1 MPKNYYLED
10 LKPGMLL
17 LSEPY
22 LEDASFHR
30 SVILLCEHSNSHS
43 FGIIINQEQDN
54 VFETV
59 MDEKVFE
66 NIPLYAGGPVD
77 TSILQF
83 LHRRPDLIPGGLE
96 IAPNIFWSGDFEK
109 AIESVVNEVITF
121 SDIKFFI
128 GYSGWGAGQL
138 EREIKSNAWY
148 LEPAMSNYVFDEPSD
163 QLWRKILKDKGGN
176 YRVLATYPEDPNLN

>member
-1 MPKNYYLED
+1 MTTELNQIQD
-10 LKPGMLL
+10 LLAQFRRPCPPTPEYQERLI
-17 LSEPY
+17 E
-22 LEDASFHR
+22 E
-30 SVILLCEHSNSHS
+30 
-43 FGIIINQEQDN
+43 FGIIINQSQDN

-109 AIESVVNEVITF
+109 AIELVVGGEIAF
-121 SDIKFFI
+121 DEIKFFI

-138 EREIKSNAWY
+138 EREVKSNAWM
-148 LEPAMSNYVFDEPSD
+148 LHPANAEYVFDEPSMN
-163 QLWRKILKDKGGN
+163 LWRKVLFDKGGD
-176 YRVLATYPEDPNLN
+176 YRVLSTYPDDPNLN

>member
-1 MPKNYYLED
+1 MPKNYYAED

-22 LEDASFHR
+22 LEDASFRR

-43 FGIIINQEQDN
+43 FGIIINHEQDN

-59 MDEKVFE
+59 MDEKVFD
-66 NIPLYAGGPVD
+66 NIPLFAGGPVD

-109 AIESVVNEVITF
+109 AIESVVNETITF

-148 LEPAMSNYVFDEPSD
+148 LEPAKSEYVFDEPCD
-163 QLWRKILKDKGGN
+163 QLWRKILMDKGGN

>member
-1 MPKNYYLED
+1 MPNNYYVED

-22 LEDASFHR
+22 LEDASFRR

-43 FGIIINQEQDN
+43 FGIIINQAQDN

-109 AIESVVNEVITF
+109 AIESIVNEGITF

-148 LEPAMSNYVFDEPSD
+148 LEPAKAEYVFDEQCD
-163 QLWRKILKDKGGN
+163 QLWRKILMDKGGN